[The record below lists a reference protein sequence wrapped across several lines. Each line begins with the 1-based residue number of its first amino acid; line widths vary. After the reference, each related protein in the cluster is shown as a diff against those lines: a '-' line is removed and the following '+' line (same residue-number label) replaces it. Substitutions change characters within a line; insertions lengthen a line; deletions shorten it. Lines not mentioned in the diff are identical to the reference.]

1 VSVDGEQVVSASFPP
16 AGVWKDGNSIAIEHI
31 AVTPGEHR
39 VSVAIGDTIDPE
51 VWSFDVEETVEF
63 ESGVRRVLAFDRVSG
78 FSWH

>member
-1 VSVDGEQVVSASFPP
+1 
-16 AGVWKDGNSIAIEHI
+16 
-31 AVTPGEHR
+31 
-39 VSVAIGDTIDPE
+39 VAIGDTIDPE